1 MGTSDV
7 IAMLLDMVEVL
18 NIVLIV
24 NMKNRIITN
33 LVYNVLE

>member
-1 MGTSDV
+1 
-7 IAMLLDMVEVL
+7 MLLDMVEVL